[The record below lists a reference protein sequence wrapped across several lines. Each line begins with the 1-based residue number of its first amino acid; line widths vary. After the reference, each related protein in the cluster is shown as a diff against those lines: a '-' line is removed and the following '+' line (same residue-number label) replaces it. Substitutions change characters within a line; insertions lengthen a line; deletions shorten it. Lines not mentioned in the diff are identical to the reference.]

1 MKTPATR
8 APVLVPKKRCA
19 IYTRKSTDEG
29 LDQEYNSLEAQRDSA
44 LAFISSQ
51 RHEGWIAHDDGY
63 DDGGFSGGNT
73 NRPALK
79 RLLADVEDG
88 RIDVVVVYKIDRLS
102 RSLSDFAKMID
113 LFDERG
119 VTFVS
124 VTQQFNTTT
133 SMGRLTLNILL
144 SFAQFER
151 EVTGE
156 RIRDKISASK
166 AKGMWMG
173 GTPPLGYDVRERKL
187 VVNEPEAALVRDI
200 FARYAETGS
209 AAQLVRELQI
219 EGHTTKVWV
228 TQNGR
233 CHEGKVIDQQ
243 CLFTMLRNRLYLGE
257 ITHKGQSF
265 PGQHEPIVSTDL
277 WSAVHAFVDGRKQGP
292 RTRYKKEPALL
303 TGILYAPD
311 GQRMLP
317 TYTQKKN
324 GKRYR
329 YYVPYLEKRQSA
341 GATYDPTQPNIG
353 PLPALEIET
362 AVLAQVHKALQ
373 EPEMIIGVWQAS
385 MALRERQEMDE
396 PTVLVAMRQM
406 SVIWENLFPIEQN
419 RIMRL
424 LVDRVQLHEDGLDI
438 IWQDDS
444 WQRFSRELARHQFV
458 TEQRVA
464 VEMETIE

>member
-1 MKTPATR
+1 MKAPANR
-8 APVLVPKKRCA
+8 PPMLSPKKRCA

-51 RHEGWIAHDDGY
+51 RHEGWLALDDGY

-73 NRPALK
+73 NRPSLK

-102 RSLSDFAKMID
+102 RSLSDFAKIVD

-156 RIRDKISASK
+156 RIRDKIAASK

-173 GTPPLGYDVRERKL
+173 GTPPLGYDVQERKL
-187 VVNEPEAALVRDI
+187 IVNEQEAVLVRDI

-228 TQNGR
+228 AQNGR
-233 CHEGKVIDQQ
+233 RHDGKIIDQQ
-243 CLFTMLRNRLYLGE
+243 VLFTMMRNRLYLGE
-257 ITHKGQSF
+257 MTHKGQAF
-265 PGQHEPIVSTDL
+265 PGQHEAIITSEL
-277 WSAVHAFVDGRKQGP
+277 WAAVQAIVDGRKQGP
-292 RTRYKKEPALL
+292 RTQYKKEPALL
-303 TGILYAPD
+303 TGLLHSPD

-341 GATYDPTQPNIG
+341 GATCDPSRPNIG

-373 EPEMIIGVWQAS
+373 EPEMIIGVWQAG
-385 MALRERQEMDE
+385 MARQERQTMDE

-406 SVIWENLFPIEQN
+406 SAIWESLFPIEQN

-424 LVDRVQLHEDGLDI
+424 LVDRVQLHDDGLDI

-458 TEQRVA
+458 TEQRAA
-464 VEMETIE
+464 VEMEAVE